1 LKRQYPDK
9 ESSYLSL
16 VAIALFLIDN
26 GCDSTATNERGRS
39 AADELH
45 STKESVAVIF
55 KVECKRHHM
64 MADIYNTPNAQV
76 KNLFVLDSS
85 TFRDL
90 DQEELDFLEGI

>member
-1 LKRQYPDK
+1 
-9 ESSYLSL
+9 
-16 VAIALFLIDN
+16 
-26 GCDSTATNERGRS
+26 
-39 AADELH
+39 
-45 STKESVAVIF
+45 
-55 KVECKRHHM
+55 M